1 MLCLAAGCRSVP
13 DDAAARVAVAAALE
27 RYQVAARLVHPDS
40 VASHFT
46 ATGVLFEPGIN
57 PIRTRDSIRAFVASF
72 PGVRVDLATAT
83 PDTIEVFGATAFV
96 WGSYHERLGFPG
108 QPDSEQRG
116 KFVMEW
122 VRQPDGPWLIERYY
136 RVPLP

>member
-13 DDAAARVAVAAALE
+13 DDAAARAAVAAALE

-57 PIRTRDSIRAFVASF
+57 PIRTRDSIRGFVASF

-108 QPDSEQRG
+108 QPDG
-116 KFVMEW
+116 T
-122 VRQPDGPWLIERYY
+122 WLIERYY